1 MKLWLKSEAARM
13 RIKTCTIYALRIPF
27 VETFAHSAKSRGFS
41 DSIVV
46 RLESQDGHT
55 GYGEGVARAYV
66 TGETVETSIE
76 QIRKVL
82 WPAIAAHDY
91 EELMPDSDPLK
102 ALAPLDESLP
112 SQTSDGVIAFN
123 AARAAVEIALV
134 DCLLRSQKISLAE
147 ILPPRRSSV
156 TYSGVISSGSIENAS
171 ARARQFKLFGIREI
185 KIKIVDKD
193 GIKSVRAVRD
203 VLGDE
208 ARLRVDANGA
218 FNAALAIEV
227 AEALA
232 PFKVEIFEQPVAR
245 KRSACEL
252 REVRMQSPI
261 PVMADES
268 LVTEQDARSLIEMR
282 ACDYFNLRL
291 SKCGG
296 FQQTLSMARMAE
308 GAGVRM
314 QLGSQVGETAILS
327 AAGRHL
333 AAHLDDLSFVEGSYG
348 KLLLT
353 EDVSRDPLHFGHAG
367 FARTLRGPGLGIQ
380 VREDVLRKYARTT
393 IHLGEDETNYA

>member
-1 MKLWLKSEAARM
+1 M

-46 RLESQDGHT
+46 RLETLDGHA

-76 QIRKVL
+76 HIRRVL
-82 WPAIAAHDY
+82 WPAVAGHDY

-112 SQTSDGVIAFN
+112 YQTSDGVIAFN

-134 DCLLRSQKISLAE
+134 DCLLRSQKISLSK
-147 ILPPRRSSV
+147 ILPPRRSSI
-156 TYSGVISSGSIENAS
+156 TYSGVISSGSIENS
-171 ARARQFKLFGIREI
+171 LRRAKQFKLFGIREV

-193 GIKSVRAVRD
+193 DIKRVEAVRG
-203 VLGDE
+203 VLGDD

-218 FNAALAIEV
+218 FDAASAIEI
-227 AEALA
+227 AEALT
-232 PFKVEIFEQPVAR
+232 PFKIEIFEQPVAR
-245 KRSACEL
+245 KKSVREL
-252 REVRMQSPI
+252 RKVRRQSSIPI
-261 PVMADES
+261 MADES
-268 LVTEQDARSLIEMR
+268 LVTERDARSLIEME

-296 FQQTLSMARMAE
+296 FRRTLHLARMAE
-308 GAGVRM
+308 AAGVRL

-327 AAGRHL
+327 AAARHL
-333 AAHLDDLSFVEGSYG
+333 AAHLDGLAFVEGSYG
-348 KLLLT
+348 KLLLA
-353 EDVSRDPLHFGHAG
+353 EDVSREPLHFGHAG
-367 FARTLRGPGLGIQ
+367 SARTLRGEGLGIQ

-393 IHLGEDETNYA
+393 IRLGEDEENHA